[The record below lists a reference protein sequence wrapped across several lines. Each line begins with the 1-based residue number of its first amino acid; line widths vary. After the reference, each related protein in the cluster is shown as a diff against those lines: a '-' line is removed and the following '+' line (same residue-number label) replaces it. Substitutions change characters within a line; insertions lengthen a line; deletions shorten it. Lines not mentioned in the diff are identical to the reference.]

1 MRKGLVIRRKTDLL
15 WALVLLMTIA
25 FMPAHAQSRKAV
37 KQLKVVNN
45 VMYIIISKNLAAS
58 SLDSFALTYN
68 VTGLGLHQ
76 LIRTGKTDSL
86 LDAGWQVEN
95 KPDQYSISKKLGS
108 SDKFLNPSDKIIF
121 SAVPTPD
128 DWREVG
134 GNRIVY
140 GINRFNAGR
149 AFRREGDI
157 VYITLHGHKSAERV
171 RLAGSFTNWQ
181 HGAFPMK
188 RTADGWEVPVKLPP
202 GQYFYKFILDEW
214 DWMTDPDNELSEND
228 GRGNEN
234 SVFYIP
240 NKTFFLKGYE
250 KANRVRLAGSFNNW
264 AKNNGDN
271 ELPLHKVPG
280 GWQIDMYLEPG
291 THSYEFMVDG
301 RVVKGD
307 EQADDKTRS
316 TVALGNSHLFT
327 LKGFRNAKQVALAGN
342 FNDWDPEDIY
352 LKKTEQGWELPYALG
367 PGNYQ
372 YKFIV
377 DGNWMT
383 DPGKP
388 ESVID
393 DGRGN
398 ENTMLVIGANY
409 TFRLG
414 GFSSA
419 RNVNLAGD
427 FNEWSARGLPMK
439 WNGKEWSCTVYLG
452 RGKHTYKF
460 VVDGKWILDPA
471 NKLWEEDEPGKQ
483 NSVIWIE

>member
-1 MRKGLVIRRKTDLL
+1 MRKGFVIRKKEWLAWTVVPLL
-15 WALVLLMTIA
+15 AILFIPVR
-25 FMPAHAQSRKAV
+25 AQSPRPV

-45 VMYIIISKNLAAS
+45 VMYIIISKNLPITA
-58 SLDSFALTYN
+58 LDSFTLAYN
-68 VTGLGLHQ
+68 VTNLGLHQ

-86 LDAGWQVEN
+86 LEAGWQVET
-95 KPDQYSISKKLGS
+95 KPSQYSISKKLGS
-108 SDKFLNPSDKIIF
+108 SDKLLNPSDKIIF

-140 GINRFNAGR
+140 GINHFNPGR
-149 AFRREGDI
+149 EFRRAGDI
-157 VYITLHGHKSAERV
+157 VYITLHGHKRAERV

-188 RTADGWEVPVKLPP
+188 RTADGWEVPVKLLP
-202 GQYFYKFILDEW
+202 GQHFYKFIVDNG
-214 DWMTDPDNELSEND
+214 DWMTDPDNKLSEND

-250 KANRVRLAGSFNNW
+250 HAKSVKLIGSFNNW
-264 AKNNGDN
+264 VKNNRSN
-271 ELPLHKVPG
+271 ELPLLKVPG
-280 GWQIDMYLEPG
+280 GWKLDMYLEPG
-291 THSYEFMVDG
+291 THSYEFVVDG

-307 EQADDKTRS
+307 EQLDDKNKS

-327 LKGFRNAKQVALAGN
+327 LKGFRNAKRVALAGN
-342 FNDWDPEDIY
+342 FNDWQPENTY
-352 LKKTEQGWELPYALG
+352 MRKTDQGWELAYALG

-383 DPGKP
+383 DPARP
-388 ESVID
+388 EAVID
-393 DGRGN
+393 DGKGN

-409 TFRLG
+409 TFKLN
-414 GFSSA
+414 GFAAA
-419 RNVNLAGD
+419 RQVNLVGD
-427 FNEWSARGLPMK
+427 FNEWSERGLPMK
-439 WNGKEWSCTVYLG
+439 WNGKEWTCPVYLG
-452 RGKHTYKF
+452 RGKHVYKF
-460 VVDGKWILDPA
+460 LIDGKWMRDPD
-471 NKLWEEDEPGKQ
+471 NKLWEENKLGNG